1 MLLNIKKGQ
10 YQYLGRG
17 SILSKLLHIKTPL
30 KFRLYIRIKLGIT
43 VLNSKL
49 TSIPNNLVSISGKY
63 HCVHY
68 FYNYLNLVKGRVII
82 STIIPTLPQPFLL
95 VFTFLFVFNFGK
107 LKPPNKLPG
116 FNSQRFY
123 SNKISLGLS

>member
-1 MLLNIKKGQ
+1 MHTNK
-10 YQYLGRG
+10 
-17 SILSKLLHIKTPL
+17 
-30 KFRLYIRIKLGIT
+30 GIT

-49 TSIPNNLVSISGKY
+49 TSIPNNLVLISGKY

-82 STIIPTLPQPFLL
+82 SNIISHYLNLSCLFSP
-95 VFTFLFVFNFGK
+95 FLFVFNFGK

-116 FNSQRFY
+116 FNFRGFIQT
-123 SNKISLGLS
+123 KISLVFHNNVSMYHLYFLECLKSKSILKIS